1 MRLFFS
7 THRRPVSTFV
17 ALSQGL
23 QKAYPVPDELPEL
36 NCSGIRTVRSLL
48 PTGRDRRPSAMRRQQ
63 LKDKAEVD
71 SRAHPSGES
80 VPGFPVDRRL
90 TLRAPTLFSGGST
103 VGSYAVLTVLP
114 HLIGHLAGGFKH

>member
-36 NCSGIRTVRSLL
+36 NCSGIRTVRVFY
-48 PTGRDRRPSAMRRQQ
+48 QQ
-63 LKDKAEVD
+63 DATAA
-71 SRAHPSGES
+71 RAQ
-80 VPGFPVDRRL
+80 
-90 TLRAPTLFSGGST
+90 
-103 VGSYAVLTVLP
+103 
-114 HLIGHLAGGFKH
+114 